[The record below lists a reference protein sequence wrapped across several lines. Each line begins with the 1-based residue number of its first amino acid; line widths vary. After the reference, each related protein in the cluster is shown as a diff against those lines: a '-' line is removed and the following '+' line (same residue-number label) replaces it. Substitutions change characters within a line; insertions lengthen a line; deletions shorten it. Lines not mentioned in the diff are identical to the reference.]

1 MTPATNHEHDPR
13 GASVSDVNRCASCK
27 HWQNP
32 WDDPGS
38 GTSKIPD
45 DDRPRWGV
53 CALID
58 MPDYSEKTTTIAFTQ
73 DGSDYA
79 ADLHTRDDFG
89 CVLHEPHTNEE
100 HP

>member
-1 MTPATNHEHDPR
+1 MP
-13 GASVSDVNRCASCK
+13 DVNRCVSCK

-32 WDDPGS
+32 WDDPGT
-38 GTSKIPD
+38 GTDKIPV

-89 CVLHEPHTNEE
+89 CVLHDPSTATEE
-100 HP
+100 RS